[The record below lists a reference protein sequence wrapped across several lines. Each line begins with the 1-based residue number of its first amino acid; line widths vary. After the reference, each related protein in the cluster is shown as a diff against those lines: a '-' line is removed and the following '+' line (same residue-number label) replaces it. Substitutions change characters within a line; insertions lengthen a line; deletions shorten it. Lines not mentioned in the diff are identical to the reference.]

1 MKRAY
6 NIIAGRKDAP
16 PMYLGMVIAPSL
28 MAARRVVNTH
38 VYTQQQQPEYVQLE
52 QIARLPDETPD
63 YVCFKVV
70 GLDAKIIP

>member
-16 PMYLGMVIAPSL
+16 PMYLCMVIAPSL

-38 VYTQQQQPEYVQLE
+38 VYTQLQQPDYVQLE

-70 GLDAKIIP
+70 GIDAQTI

>member
-38 VYTQQQQPEYVQLE
+38 VYTQPQQPDYVQLE
-52 QIARLPDETPD
+52 QIACLPDETPD
-63 YVCFKVV
+63 YMCIKVV
-70 GLDAKIIP
+70 GIDAQTI

>member
-28 MAARRVVNTH
+28 MAARRAVNTH
-38 VYTQQQQPEYVQLE
+38 VYTQPMQPEYVQLE

-70 GLDAKIIP
+70 GIDVQII

>member
-28 MAARRVVNTH
+28 MEARRQVNKRI
-38 VYTQQQQPEYVQLE
+38 YKQPQQPDYVSLE
-52 QIARLPDETPD
+52 QVARLPDETAD
-63 YVCFKVV
+63 YIYLREV
-70 GLDAKIIP
+70 GLDVQII

>member
-28 MAARRVVNTH
+28 MAARRVVNAH
-38 VYTQQQQPEYVQLE
+38 VYTQPQQPDYVQLE
-52 QIARLPDETPD
+52 QIARLPDGTPD

-70 GLDAKIIP
+70 GIDGQTI

>member
-28 MAARRVVNTH
+28 MAARRVVNIH
-38 VYTQQQQPEYVQLE
+38 LYTQPLQPEYVQLE

-63 YVCFKVV
+63 YVCFKAV
-70 GLDAKIIP
+70 GIDAQII

>member
-16 PMYLGMVIAPSL
+16 PMYVGMVIAPSL

-38 VYTQQQQPEYVQLE
+38 VYTQPQQPDYVQLE

-70 GLDAKIIP
+70 GIDVQTI

>member
-38 VYTQQQQPEYVQLE
+38 VYTQPQQPDYVKIE

-70 GLDAKIIP
+70 GIDAQTI

>member
-38 VYTQQQQPEYVQLE
+38 VYTQSQQPDYVQLE
-52 QIARLPDETPD
+52 QIARLPDGTPD
-63 YVCFKVV
+63 YVCLKVV
-70 GLDAKIIP
+70 GIDAQTI

>member
-38 VYTQQQQPEYVQLE
+38 VYRQPQQPDYVSLE
-52 QIARLPDETPD
+52 QVARLPDETDD
-63 YVCFKVV
+63 YIYLREV
-70 GLDAKIIP
+70 GVDAQII

>member
-6 NIIAGRKDAP
+6 NIIAGRKNAP
-16 PMYLGMVIAPSL
+16 PMYLGMVIASSL

-38 VYTQQQQPEYVQLE
+38 VYTQPQQPDYVQLE

-70 GLDAKIIP
+70 GIDAQTI

>member
-6 NIIAGRKDAP
+6 NIIAGRKDKP

-28 MAARRVVNTH
+28 MAARRVVNKH
-38 VYTQQQQPEYVQLE
+38 VYTQLQQPDYVQLE

-70 GLDAKIIP
+70 GIDAQTI

>member
-38 VYTQQQQPEYVQLE
+38 VYTQLQQPDYVQLE

-70 GLDAKIIP
+70 GIDAQTI

>member
-6 NIIAGRKDAP
+6 NIIAGCKDAP
-16 PMYLGMVIAPSL
+16 LMYLGMVIAPSL
-28 MAARRVVNTH
+28 MAARRRVNTY
-38 VYTQQQQPEYVQLE
+38 VYTQPQQPDYVQLE